1 MFFLFWKACS
11 SSKITSLCAPWC
23 VTAHYVSWRATRC
36 PRYPLSGLHVTSDST
51 HPSES
56 WFFFHPP
63 PPCEWRH
70 RYLFSL
76 FIFFVFPLRSISVVI
91 FFVFQFFFFYL
102 LYVWSFFDNFYMEM
116 ILKNYTK
123 TCDYKLHDKF
133 VRTKVVWEI
142 FQITSSY
149 NLCWKVI
156 LYKLF

>member
-1 MFFLFWKACS
+1 MFFPFLESVQQLQISFSVRPPTCYCP
-11 SSKITSLCAPWC
+11 LCEPARDEMSALS
-23 VTAHYVSWRATRC
+23 VVRT
-36 PRYPLSGLHVTSDST
+36 PRT
-51 HPSES
+51 HASRD
-56 WFFFHPP
+56 FFHPP

-123 TCDYKLHDKF
+123 TYDYKLHDEF

-149 NLCWKVI
+149 NLCSKVI
-156 LYKLF
+156 LYKLFSKTTH

>member
-1 MFFLFWKACS
+1 MFFPFWKACS
-11 SSKITSLCAPWC
+11 SSKFPDVLLPTMWASARRDGRDVRVIC
-23 VTAHYVSWRATRC
+23 C
-36 PRYPLSGLHVTSDST
+36 PDST
-51 HPSES
+51 RRQTPCTHASRD
-56 WFFFHPP
+56 FFHPP

-70 RYLFSL
+70 RYLISL
-76 FIFFVFPLRSISVVI
+76 FIFSVFPLRSISVVI